1 MTCILVAH
9 LGDEVIIAAD
19 KRVTQITEHG
29 ARIPCGDNEEKIVR
43 TEVGIITGAGS
54 WRCLILS
61 NRLSETMASAVLMR
75 Y

>member
-29 ARIPCGDNEEKIVR
+29 ARIPCGDNEEDR
-43 TEVGIITGAGS
+43 Q
-54 WRCLILS
+54 
-61 NRLSETMASAVLMR
+61 NRGWHHHGRRLPGDA
-75 Y
+75 